1 VTAFDPPA
9 PIVTAVVSAALTE
22 DLGLLGDITSNAC
35 VDEDRYGV
43 ASFVTRE
50 HGVLAGT
57 ALATEVYRQ
66 VDPDVDVSW
75 SLHDGDTV
83 EAGAELARVSGR
95 LRSILAGER
104 VALNL
109 LGHCSGIAS
118 VTRRYVD
125 AARGE
130 ACIRDTRKTLPG
142 LRAIQKAAVRAGG
155 GFNHRESLSD
165 AVLIKDNHLFALGIT
180 SAVKRAR
187 TRWPG
192 RIVEVECDDLEQVV
206 EARDAGVD
214 IVLLDNMTPAH
225 VSEAVA
231 LCKGVTQVEV
241 SGNVTLETVPAY
253 SATGADFISVGALT
267 HSVRVLDIGL
277 DIS

>member
-35 VDEDRYGV
+35 VEEDRRGV

-50 HGVLAGT
+50 RGVLAGT
-57 ALATEVYRQ
+57 VLATEVYRQ

-75 SLHDGDTV
+75 SFHDGDTV

-118 VTRRYVD
+118 MTRRYVD
-125 AARGE
+125 AARGA

-165 AVLIKDNHLFALGIT
+165 AVLIKDNHLSALGIT

-187 TRWPG
+187 ARWPG
-192 RIVEVECDDLEQVV
+192 RIIEVECDDLEQVA

-253 SATGADFISVGALT
+253 SATGADFISVGAIT